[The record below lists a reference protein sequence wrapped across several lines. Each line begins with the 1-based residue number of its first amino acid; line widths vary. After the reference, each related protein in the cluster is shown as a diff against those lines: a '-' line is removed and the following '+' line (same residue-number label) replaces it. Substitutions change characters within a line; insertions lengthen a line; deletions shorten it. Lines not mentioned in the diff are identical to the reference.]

1 MENAPVVWGKER
13 LRIRE
18 DFIMLETTYF
28 DQQMRPLRRMETLK
42 VGEMGG
48 RMMALNTRMIDLA
61 EPGTYTEMRYDD
73 IQFDISLRGNLF
85 TLFSLEGKSR

>member
-1 MENAPVVWGKER
+1 
-13 LRIRE
+13 
-18 DFIMLETTYF
+18 
-28 DQQMRPLRRMETLK
+28 METLE

-48 RMMALNTRMIDLA
+48 RMMALNTRMIDLE
-61 EPGTYTEMRYDD
+61 EPDTYTEVRYDD

>member
-1 MENAPVVWGKER
+1 
-13 LRIRE
+13 
-18 DFIMLETTYF
+18 MLETTYF
-28 DQQMRPLRRMETLK
+28 DQEMRPLRRMETLE

-48 RMMALNTRMIDLA
+48 RMMALNSRMIDLE
-61 EPGTYTEMRYDD
+61 EPGTYTEVRYDD